1 MVKKAVLLGVAC
13 LIAVVS
19 HAGLDDEKHMTVAMR
34 MIGHQLLLQD
44 GDYNSRVLPI
54 RRMVNEY
61 HIRFE
66 TELAIIPDTLLAITK
81 RVAKQADLPDQYILQ
96 VLTCDSSKV
105 VYAYE
110 VGNTESTTIIP
121 CKSRALPKACYSIV
135 FTDLSVTKKAQVAKS
150 DSSTWLG
157 YLFSGLAVV
166 LAIIAIVWY
175 RRDQKNAAANQHLIA
190 IGKYHFDKLNSEL
203 IIAEQRIE
211 LTGKEA
217 DLLLLLFETANKTVE
232 REVLLNKVWGDEGDY
247 IGRTLDVFISKLRK
261 KLEFDT
267 TIKIVN
273 VRGVGY
279 KLVLAG

>member
-1 MVKKAVLLGVAC
+1 MHKKAALLVVTC
-13 LIAVVS
+13 LLALQG
-19 HAGLDDEKHMTVAMR
+19 AAAPEDEKHMTVAMR
-34 MIGHQLLLQD
+34 MIGHQLLLRS
-44 GDYNSRVLPI
+44 GDNESRVLPI

-66 TELAIIPDTLLAITK
+66 TALVIIPDTLFAITE
-81 RVAKQADLPDQYILQ
+81 RVAGQAELPEHYMLQ
-96 VLTCDSSKV
+96 VLSCDSGEV
-105 VYAYE
+105 VYAFE
-110 VGNTESTTIIP
+110 VGNTESTTLVP
-121 CKSRALPKACYSIV
+121 CQGRMLPKACYTIV
-135 FTDLSVTKKAQVAKS
+135 FSDLAETETALVAQ
-150 DSSTWLG
+150 DESSTWLG
-157 YLFSGLAVV
+157 YLFSGLA
-166 LAIIAIVWY
+166 LALASIAIVWY
-175 RRDQKNAAANQHLIA
+175 RRGHKKAAANPHIIA

-203 IIAEQRIE
+203 IIAEQHIE

-217 DLLLLLFETANKTVE
+217 DLLLLLYDTANQTVE

>member
-1 MVKKAVLLGVAC
+1 MHKKAALLVVTC
-13 LIAVVS
+13 LLALQG
-19 HAGLDDEKHMTVAMR
+19 AAAPEDEKHMTVAMR
-34 MIGHQLLLQD
+34 MIGHQLLLRS
-44 GDYNSRVLPI
+44 GDNESRVLPI

-66 TELAIIPDTLLAITK
+66 TALVIIPDTLFAITE
-81 RVAKQADLPDQYILQ
+81 RVAGQAELPEHYMLQ
-96 VLTCDSSKV
+96 VLSCDSGEV
-105 VYAYE
+105 VYAFE
-110 VGNTESTTIIP
+110 VGNTESTTLVP
-121 CKSRALPKACYSIV
+121 CQGRMLPKACYTIV
-135 FTDLSVTKKAQVAKS
+135 FSDLAETETALVAQ
-150 DSSTWLG
+150 DESSTWLG
-157 YLFSGLAVV
+157 YLFSGLA
-166 LAIIAIVWY
+166 LALASIAIVWY
-175 RRDQKNAAANQHLIA
+175 RRRHKKAAANPHIIA

-217 DLLLLLFETANKTVE
+217 DLLLLLYDTANQTVE